1 MKKVLV
7 TMLLVSALSVP
18 AWAQAPK
25 QQGIK
30 EVALN
35 WLVLVDN
42 EQYEESY
49 KETASHFQAQLT
61 LGQWIGSLK
70 RVRTTMGKVASRKF
84 LSSTYMTELPNAPK
98 GNTSWCCFNRS
109 WKTAARRSRRLPRC
123 ATPISNGACPV
134 ITSNRCQIN
143 PPVNPNGLTI
153 PPSNL

>member
-42 EQYEESY
+42 EQYEDSY

-98 GNTSWCCFNRS
+98 GEYVVVLFQSVLEDGRKAVETVTPMRDTDQQWRVSGYYIQP
-109 WKTAARRSRRLPRC
+109 LP
-123 ATPISNGACPV
+123 N
-134 ITSNRCQIN
+134 
-143 PPVNPNGLTI
+143 
-153 PPSNL
+153 